1 MPRRRAGRTA
11 SMSRGARQARQASRS
26 WARSAI
32 RQDREA
38 SIPASPR
45 VRGWVRSGRGPPVT
59 HRRRGQPRRSAR
71 TWIGVPKPPR
81 RRPGAGSA
89 SCLGG
94 APAARLC
101 ARTTGLS
108 RRAADRSGGTRPL
121 GGHRSSSPFPH
132 AGGPARP
139 CLRVGRNRYPVK
151 NGCGALGYGSSGDRP
166 YRSAVRWDNTVG
178 RAYVSAAGAPK
189 NEEAAPALSRN

>member
-38 SIPASPR
+38 SIPASP
-45 VRGWVRSGRGPPVT
+45 RGWVRSGRGPPVT

-139 CLRVGRNRYPVK
+139 SVPSRAALPRQDGPARPCLRVGQNRYQPRTDAEPLDMGHRGTVLI
-151 NGCGALGYGSSGDRP
+151 GPPCAGTTRSGAR
-166 YRSAVRWDNTVG
+166 T
-178 RAYVSAAGAPK
+178 
-189 NEEAAPALSRN
+189 